1 MTTENSPPYDQENI
15 TEERS
20 FDELAKGLSN
30 GTLSRGKALKLLG
43 AALFG
48 GVLIPLFPEQAQA
61 LTNTQRRKCTR
72 QGGTVCSSGTRRSE
86 VCCPSGTTC
95 LAGPTCCPS
104 TQVCGSAC
112 CQSGETCVDGVC
124 QGGGCPEA
132 QVCGSACC
140 QSGETC
146 VATCPPS
153 GDCWSQSGP
162 SGQRDNWVRTCCPEA
177 QVCNSPFS
185 VSGRICCKP
194 GDICLNGGCYSEPP
208 PPIECI
214 NQVGETVTCGAGYAC
229 CPGVGCYIVG
239 IQICCSSGGY
249 ICNPGEECYCY

>member
-1 MTTENSPPYDQENI
+1 MTTENSTPYDQENI

-43 AALFG
+43 GAFFGAALM
-48 GVLIPLFPEQAQA
+48 PLFPQQAQA
-61 LTNTQRRKCTR
+61 LTRRQRRRCRR
-72 QGGTVCSSGTRRSE
+72 QGGTVCSSGTRASE

-112 CQSGETCVDGVC
+112 CQSAQSCVNGTC
-124 QGGGCPEA
+124 CPST

-153 GDCWSQSGP
+153 GDCFIGDD
-162 SGQRDNWVRTCCPEA
+162 GDNLVRTCCPEA

-185 VSGRICCKP
+185 ISDRICCNP
-194 GDICLNGGCYSEPP
+194 GDICLNGRCYSEPP
-208 PPIECI
+208 PPVECV
-214 NQVGETVTCGAGYAC
+214 NQVGETVTCEPGYAC
-229 CPGVGCYIVG
+229 CEGVGCYYVG
-239 IQICCSSGGY
+239 VQMCCSGGY
-249 ICNPGEECYCY
+249 ISNPGEGCFPPA